1 MTDHQDE
8 HQMDERLRALAQ
20 GYNAPPPTPRDEMWA
35 RITAERRRRQAL
47 PERAVKQTPLR
58 VRRWIPAGAAL
69 AATLLIGVLIG
80 RVSTRDA
87 GNGEPPQT
95 VASAGGEQGSAAIAP
110 MDAAYRVATLQH
122 FTQAEVLLT
131 SFRSEAR
138 SGEVAADVEPW
149 ARELLTSTRLLL
161 DTPAGTD
168 PRLGP
173 LLERLELVLAQIV
186 QLPAPDDQAELRLI
200 YAAMEQGDVL
210 MQLRAAGPSGPERQI
225 SGD

>member
-1 MTDHQDE
+1 MTHDQDE

-20 GYNAPPPTPRDEMWA
+20 GYNAPPPTPRDAMWA
-35 RITAERRRRQAL
+35 RIAAERRQ
-47 PERAVKQTPLR
+47 RATLVVRAGKSTPLGI
-58 VRRWIPAGAAL
+58 RRWIPVGAAL
-69 AATLLIGVLIG
+69 AAMLLIGVLIG
-80 RVSTRDA
+80 RVTSRDA
-87 GNGEPPQT
+87 ATGSTPA
-95 VASAGGEQGSAAIAP
+95 VSSAGGEQGAAEAP
-110 MDAAYRVATLQH
+110 PTDAAYRVATLQH

-131 SFRSEAR
+131 SFRAEAR
-138 SGEVAADVEPW
+138 SGEVAADVAPW

-161 DTPAGTD
+161 DTPAGAD

-200 YAAMEQGDVL
+200 DAAMEQGDVL
-210 MQLRAAGPSGPERQI
+210 MQLRAAVPAGPERQI